1 MTELATPSRL
11 RVLYL
16 SYFSTPAVDRPI
28 YRAIRQQ
35 KVRKILELGIADGRR
50 AVRMIEV
57 AGRCNPTEKI
67 EFTGVDRFEG
77 RSSADGPGAT
87 LKMAHRLLHATGA
100 RVQLIPGDPF
110 AGLSRCANA
119 IGQVDLIV
127 ISPRL
132 DPRSLAKAWF
142 YVPRLLHG
150 QSQVFQ
156 ERLLPGGRR
165 TLESIAHGDVDALA
179 AVAAAQRAA

>member
-1 MTELATPSRL
+1 MTKLATTSRL
-11 RVLYL
+11 RILYL

-28 YRAIRQQ
+28 YCAIRRH

-50 AVRMIEV
+50 AMRMIEV
-57 AGRCNPTEKI
+57 AGRYCPPEKI
-67 EFTGVDRFEG
+67 EFTGVDPFEG

-87 LKMAHRLLHATGA
+87 LKLAHRVLHRTGA

-127 ISPRL
+127 ISSRL

-150 QSQVFQ
+150 QTQIFH

-165 TLESIAHGDVDALA
+165 ALEPVGHSDIEAMA